1 MNVET
6 IVVEGCR
13 LAQRR
18 MGKGP
23 PLLLLHGMAGCDWP
37 DELLTPLAA
46 HFELIIPDHP
56 GFGGS
61 GTPDWL
67 RSIDDLAYFYLSFM
81 KKSSLPHVSIL
92 AHSFGGWVA
101 AEMAIRNPDVVKS
114 MVLVAPA
121 GLRKKGEIVGD
132 IFLWNREELSRNL
145 VYDDALAKKRLARN
159 FTKEELEIQLKNRY
173 SGARLSWEPRLSNP
187 TLARWVHRIECP
199 VTLVWGDSDK
209 VVPPSYADVW
219 LQKLPNA
226 KSSVIK
232 NCGHLVQI
240 EKPTELAAIILG
252 GTGK

>member
-1 MNVET
+1 
-6 IVVEGCR
+6 
-13 LAQRR
+13 
-18 MGKGP
+18 
-23 PLLLLHGMAGCDWP
+23 
-37 DELLTPLAA
+37 
-46 HFELIIPDHP
+46 
-56 GFGGS
+56 
-61 GTPDWL
+61 
-67 RSIDDLAYFYLSFM
+67 
-81 KKSSLPHVSIL
+81 
-92 AHSFGGWVA
+92 
-101 AEMAIRNPDVVKS
+101 MAIRNPDVVKS